1 MDVRATLER
10 LVREWTRDQ
19 IYLRS
24 YAVEVQAQH
33 DDGTV
38 DVLAD
43 ALELRGDGLQR
54 VPVVASPP
62 GCTSRIEQGTRG
74 LLSFA
79 DGDPRKPRIVAW
91 AYQRGR
97 AVVSLDGGAAG
108 VARNGDLVELHLSAA
123 APISGVI
130 TGIVQVVNPSPPP
143 ATIPTP
149 VPPGTQFT
157 GVATIAAP
165 IRGRVFGGAARVK
178 A

>member
-1 MDVRATLER
+1 MDPRAAIERIVRAVLGDA
-10 LVREWTRDQ
+10 V
-19 IYLRS
+19 YLRS
-24 YAVEVQAQH
+24 YGVEVQAQH

-43 ALELRGDGLQR
+43 AVELRGQGLQR
-54 VPVVASPP
+54 VPVLASPA
-62 GCTSRIEQGTRG
+62 GTSSRVEPGTRG

-91 AYQRGR
+91 AYEQGS

-108 VARNGDLVELHLSAA
+108 VARNGDLIELYLSPA

-130 TGIVQVVNPSPPP
+130 TGIVQATNPSPPP
-143 ATIPTP
+143 PTIPTP
-149 VPPGTQFT
+149 LAPGTQFT
-157 GVATIAAP
+157 GFATLGAP
-165 IRGRVFGGAARVK
+165 VRGRVFGGAARVK